1 MLVVDCC
8 IRGEESA
15 TRKYYRAYLEKAG
28 IPAEEIMVLDL
39 SREEVASLD
48 ADGLRRRDDLCA
60 RKAFDDAMFAF
71 ARPVSGRGG
80 NPHRGPVLGSVI
92 PGASQILSGAGMR
105 HGGD

>member
-28 IPAEEIMVLDL
+28 IPAEEITVLDL
-39 SREEVASLD
+39 SGEEVASLD
-48 ADGLRRRDDLCA
+48 ADGLKRRDDLCA

-71 ARPVSGRGG
+71 ARQFRDAEEILIAARSGICHSRRFS
-80 NPHRGPVLGSVI
+80 NPIWSRC
-92 PGASQILSGAGMR
+92 ASR
-105 HGGD
+105 D